1 MGLPGSGKT
10 TLAEELSRI
19 TEYPFYN
26 ADRVRSEYDD
36 WDFSPEGRERQ
47 LQRMINLSDTALE
60 TNEGVICDFV
70 CPFEEGRQKFNADV
84 LIWMDTIEEGRF
96 PDTNKIFE
104 EPKKYDLR
112 LKNFNY
118 QIHNIVRVIY
128 DKSKKDP
135 LIEEG
140 FRLAALHN

>member
-26 ADRVRSEYDD
+26 ADLVRSEYDD

-47 LQRMINLSDTALE
+47 LQRMISLSNKALE
-60 TNEGVICDFV
+60 TSEGVICDFV
-70 CPFEEGRQKFNADV
+70 CPFEEGREKFNPDV
-84 LIWMDTIEEGRF
+84 LIWMDTIEKGRF

-104 EPKKYDLR
+104 EPQKYNLR
-112 LKNFNY
+112 IKNFNY
-118 QIHNIVRVIY
+118 QMHNVVRVIY
-128 DKSKKDP
+128 DASNKDP
-135 LIEEG
+135 VLNEG
-140 FRLAALHN
+140 FALGAFYR